1 MGIGLR
7 SFSLELH
14 SPHLPIKEVA
24 LKEWAVCIDA
34 IAKGEQLVLIR
45 KGGITEETREFR
57 LEETSFYLYPT
68 YEHQRSQLIK
78 PQYQARVEATMQGVT
93 VPPQEVVIT
102 HAAHVVDDITVL
114 AEQDLKRLDPF
125 HIMTHDY
132 AAERLQWR
140 NDKPL
145 HILTVRAYKLTVPK
159 TIPVAEGYLGCK
171 SWITLQ
177 QPIVDTDLEPVLSE
191 AAFAARRQLIFDA
204 LGITEHKK

>member
-1 MGIGLR
+1 MGIGFR
-7 SFSLELH
+7 TFSMELH

-68 YEHQRSQLIK
+68 YEHQKSQLIK
-78 PQYQARVEATMQGVT
+78 PQYQERVEATMQGIT
-93 VPPQEVVIT
+93 VPPKEVVIT
-102 HAAHVVDDITVL
+102 HAAHVVDDFTL
-114 AEQDLKRLDPF
+114 NSEGDLKKLDPF
-125 HIMTHDY
+125 HIMTHNY

-145 HILTVRAYKLTVPK
+145 HILTIRAYRLTEPK
-159 TIPVAEGYLGCK
+159 TIQVQEEYTGCK

-177 QPIVDTDLEPVLSE
+177 APITDTDLVPVIADE
-191 AAFAARRQLIFDA
+191 AFAARRQLIFDA
-204 LGITEHKK
+204 LEISEHKK